1 MAFKFTMKLT
11 LRLACAIMIIVCNQ
25 IMHAMTSDARHDPF
39 PFYTSLDPHTF
50 LQTQEKLCL
59 KGLPVEPDANE
70 CIQLSISPF
79 RQTAD
84 NARNIDKQLVPIG
97 DIDGRWAMVALLF
110 GNLPQNQV
118 LPPVLQAARAC
129 LFPTVPEG
137 VEITNCLAVD
147 PNQLFGFFT
156 IPVTYRKKGCR
167 FEFDAM
173 ICHDV
178 GIRFQAGVAD
188 INMTHTQEFVN
199 LTPCPLP
206 PFNPLCNDPN
216 NPNITANNINSC
228 LMCKVQE
235 IAKELCLNIANFH
248 EVSAEDVRA
257 SIFWRHAFPINMTRI
272 DRDWAP
278 FLFIPFAVI
287 EGSLAAG
294 KPKDPSK
301 MFGVSFGSDGHN
313 AVGFTTGFNIDFTET
328 IEIGAEAGF
337 DHFFSRNFCKFHI
350 PNSKLQS
357 GIYPFAADVNIQPGN
372 NWHFGAK
379 LSAYHF
385 LDRLSFY
392 LEYLIVHHDHDR
404 ICLKQPDP
412 AFKPEIL
419 ERRSYWK
426 NQMFNAAFNYDIS
439 PNISL
444 GVLWQAPFKQQNSFV
459 ATTVLFSLNITY

>member
-1 MAFKFTMKLT
+1 MLSLHQAL
-11 LRLACAIMIIVCNQ
+11 
-25 IMHAMTSDARHDPF
+25 HAMTSDSRQEPF
-39 PFYTSLDPHTF
+39 PVYSTLDPHTF

-59 KGLPVEPDANE
+59 KGLPTEPDAND
-70 CIQLSISPF
+70 CIQLSISPY
-79 RQTAD
+79 RQGAD
-84 NARNIDKQLVPIG
+84 FARNIDKDLVPIG
-97 DIDGRWAMVALLF
+97 DIDGKWAMVALLF
-110 GNLPQNQV
+110 GELPQGQV
-118 LPPVLQAARAC
+118 LPPVLQAARNC
-129 LFPTVPEG
+129 LFPDAPEG
-137 VEITNCLAVD
+137 VPLTNCEAVD
-147 PNQLFGFFT
+147 PLQQFGFFT
-156 IPVTYRKKGCR
+156 IPIKYRKKGCR

-188 INMTHTQEFVN
+188 INMTHTAQALPISAALPNGQTADFIN
-199 LTPCPLP
+199 LTPCPID
-206 PFNPLCNDPN
+206 FRCMNPN
-216 NPNITANNINSC
+216 NPNITADNINAC
-228 LMCKVQE
+228 LMCKVRE
-235 IAKELCLNIANFH
+235 IAKELCLNIENFH

-257 SIFWRHAFPINMTRI
+257 AIFWRHAFPINMNRI

-278 FLFIPFAVI
+278 FLFIPFAIV

-301 MFGVSFGSDGHN
+301 MFAVPFGSDGHN

-328 IEIGAEAGF
+328 VEIGAEAGF
-337 DHFFSRNFCKFHI
+337 DHFFSRDFCKFHI

-357 GIYPFAADVNIQPGN
+357 GIYPFATDVNVQPGN

-392 LEYLIVHHDHDR
+392 LQYVIVHHDHDR
-404 ICLKQPDP
+404 ITLKHPDP

-419 ERRSYWK
+419 ERRSFWK
-426 NQMFNAAFNYDIS
+426 NQLFNAAFNYDIS

-444 GVLWQAPFKQQNSFV
+444 GVLWQAPFKQQNTYR
-459 ATTVLFSLNITY
+459 ATTLMFSLNITY